1 MEIRNNISQ
10 PAFQANVDIHLA
22 SELRKDAAR
31 ISTSLLE
38 RFDNQLSLV
47 SKWGDKASEISES
60 IDFSTGAGRLVLNNE
75 NLSSSYGGRLPMAED
90 NSLLTSF
97 LNLRKKDILNAEQ
110 ELAERVMNNKLE
122 LIHKAIQDKSLVE
135 RITGK
140 INPTDEE
147 FAMAVDKMS
156 EEQVTNLRF
165 NLDTQPVETGNL
177 LDFVG

>member
-1 MEIRNNISQ
+1 M
-10 PAFQANVDIHLA
+10 
-22 SELRKDAAR
+22 
-31 ISTSLLE
+31 LE
-38 RFDNQLSLV
+38 NFDN
-47 SKWGDKASEISES
+47 
-60 IDFSTGAGRLVLNNE
+60 
-75 NLSSSYGGRLPMAED
+75 GGSLPMTED

-147 FAMAVDKMS
+147 FAMAVDKIS